1 MLLLEAQSIK
11 VYPGKGHGAP
21 DKYLGISVVGGEGHP
36 DTVITS
42 ILSPCLGQSTTNG
55 CCPVLKPFIGNCNR
69 SANSC
74 YIYLTAFVYW

>member
-42 ILSPCLGQSTTNG
+42 ILSPCLGQSTKWM
-55 CCPVLKPFIGNCNR
+55 L
-69 SANSC
+69 SC
-74 YIYLTAFVYW
+74 FKAFYWQLQ